1 MPAGAMHCANPRTS
15 TSAVLLLL
23 RQGNQPQRGPIIC
36 LRTPRARVG
45 ATETMQHTTGTH
57 CPGQGEDSREGRVH
71 CPPRAP
77 AGSGQGG
84 LVGCESAVAWCAGSA
99 RAAEVLSGWSSG
111 RIAGGREGPEI
122 FFKRRQG
129 IPGSRDRC
137 EPKSGS
143 EEAQGSF
150 GQCQGSRSPG
160 EGLGQWRRYE

>member
-1 MPAGAMHCANPRTS
+1 MQTPGLRP
-15 TSAVLLLL
+15 LLSSSSS
-23 RQGNQPQRGPIIC
+23 GRGPIIC

-84 LVGCESAVAWCAGSA
+84 PVGCESAVAWCAGSA

-122 FFKRRQG
+122 FSKRRQG

-160 EGLGQWRRYE
+160 EGLGQWRRYG